1 MSPPSS
7 LIKTEIKKIAD
18 ESFGLKFTPC
28 SRVSIISTS
37 PDVTKAYTTIDN
49 IINFLRKIISKP
61 LTGIIPAWFYP
72 CRTLL
77 T

>member
-7 LIKTEIKKIAD
+7 LIKAEIKKIAD

-28 SRVSIISTS
+28 SRVSIINTS

-49 IINFLRKIISKP
+49 ITYFEEKNLFKSPQRGLFLRGFI
-61 LTGIIPAWFYP
+61 LVGLF
-72 CRTLL
+72 
-77 T
+77 